1 MQQQQTI
8 IRRAQL
14 PGILGI
20 SKSTIDRLRNAGDFP
35 APFFIGQQ
43 ALGFL
48 RTDIEAW
55 LSARPRAS
63 H

>member
-8 IRRAQL
+8 LRRAQL
-14 PGILGI
+14 PDILGI
-20 SKSTIDRLRNAGDFP
+20 SKSTIDRLRARGDFP
-35 APFFIGQQ
+35 APFMLGQQ

-48 RTDIEAW
+48 RSEVEAW
-55 LSARPRAS
+55 LAARPRAT